1 MISRKNQQNK
11 TSISDLMIILKRV
24 HVQSLL
30 HIFTRRYRRDL
41 RTRFVDTVG
50 LGMFWLSRSLV
61 WLRLWIRQIVRQMED
76 FILQHT
82 PEQLTTLIFSAS
94 RKLSKK
100 KTCWSLRLFS
110 NWLVSE
116 LCWWHAS
123 APSKIWKHPL
133 VHNVEHGRKCEA
145 CWNIQR

>member
-61 WLRLWIRQIVRQMED
+61 WLRLWIRQIVKQMED

-100 KTCWSLRLFS
+100 RPAYLCGYSATGL
-110 NWLVSE
+110 LVNFVDR
-116 LCWWHAS
+116 HAS
-123 APSKIWKHPL
+123 TPSKIWKHPL
-133 VHNVEHGRKCEA
+133 VHSVEHGRKCEA
-145 CWNIQR
+145 YWNIQR